1 MIPLLLSTTN
11 LNQKFDLKMHYG
23 EVILR
28 YVESVLKS
36 NEKPYQRLSLR
47 SGKFYEGV
55 MKKKL
60 KDNDAKAGIIILPIL
75 RFDVRTIMF
84 TERHFFMNK
93 ICKRTEER
101 DF

>member
-1 MIPLLLSTTN
+1 
-11 LNQKFDLKMHYG
+11 MHYG

-60 KDNDAKAGIIILPIL
+60 KDNDA
-75 RFDVRTIMF
+75 
-84 TERHFFMNK
+84 
-93 ICKRTEER
+93 
-101 DF
+101 